1 MATQTESG
9 TQQDRVVGRAFTMRL
24 DPHGRPTAGTVR
36 LSCSGAACADQRFP
50 STAEGRRAAVEHVK
64 LHVARVRTGGGPRG
78 HAYCACLAGGC
89 AWHVADP
96 DASTGRHGGTRPAA
110 VTGAVRCGGPVV
122 LAVYADRAGRLWRL
136 AETCARCAAATP
148 GCQVLAHAVPTART
162 APAAADQVGGKPT
175 AQEERAGGT
184 VAAQGVAAAFS
195 DRTPSPTTAPSSP
208 TAEPA
213 MPGARTAT
221 PAATSQS
228 PTRWGKIAQR
238 IVPSNL
244 QPDSL
249 RAELIELGDAFR
261 AHQQRP
267 EPDHAL
273 LAELQ
278 ERKARAFDLW
288 ANVTGDANLRL
299 DAQRARQAAQTERET
314 HRNRTAYVP
323 DGTDGQR
330 EVVVERL
337 LTRQQAACARTV
349 LDYVAAHAPH
359 HDPQVHLAVL
369 MLTLRTARTGTGNVT
384 GQDLTGWLADDTE
397 RVLEQL
403 VAVDWLRL
411 PGAVTE
417 ALASRPESPA
427 LVTVPSLLPRDP
439 YPFTFG
445 KSTRPKISGWAQKT
459 VGDRKLRK
467 KKTGAAT
474 RLLALYTAAHIHP
487 DGHLGHGEA
496 GGIPLQ
502 AAAAFCALPVDQ
514 LGERVDLLVAAD
526 WLSDAG
532 TADGL
537 LRGRLAERAWPLG
550 GLL

>member
-1 MATQTESG
+1 MQAETG
-9 TQQDRVVGRAFTMRL
+9 TQQERVMGRAFTVRL
-24 DPHGRPTAGTVR
+24 DPYGRPTAGTVR
-36 LSCSGAACADQRFP
+36 LSCSAAACADQRFP

-78 HAYCACLAGGC
+78 NAYCACLAGGC

-96 DASTGRHGGTRPAA
+96 DASAGRHGGARPTA
-110 VTGAVRCGGPVV
+110 VAGAVRCGGPVV

-148 GCQVLAHAVPTART
+148 GCRVLAHAVPTACT
-162 APAAADQVGGKPT
+162 APAAADQAGGKPT
-175 AQEERAGGT
+175 AQEERANSTAGLS
-184 VAAQGVAAAFS
+184 VAAAFS
-195 DRTPSPTTAPSSP
+195 DHTLSPTTGSPSPTAAP
-208 TAEPA
+208 AV
-213 MPGARTAT
+213 PGARTAA
-221 PAATSQS
+221 PAKAPQS
-228 PTRWGKIAQR
+228 PKRWGKIAQR
-238 IVPSNL
+238 VVPSNL

-249 RAELIELGDAFR
+249 RAELVELGDAFR
-261 AHQQRP
+261 DHQKRP

-288 ANVTGDANLRL
+288 ADVTGDANLRL
-299 DAQRARQAAQTERET
+299 EAQRARQAAQTERET

-397 RVLEQL
+397 RVLNQL
-403 VAVDWLRL
+403 VAADWLRL
-411 PGAVTE
+411 PGTVTE

-445 KSTRPKISGWAQKT
+445 KSTRPKLSGWAQKT

-467 KKTGAAT
+467 KKAGAAT
-474 RLLALYTAAHIHP
+474 RLLALYTAAHTRP
-487 DGHLGHGEA
+487 DGRLGHPED

-502 AAAAFCALPVDQ
+502 AAAAFCALPVEESSEHAAQ
-514 LGERVDLLVAAD
+514 LVAAD
-526 WLSDAG
+526 WLTEAD

-537 LRGRLAERAWPLG
+537 LRGRLAERVWPLG